1 VKRTR
6 EVAVRTALAM
16 AALTVSLAGCSA
28 LSPRVINTPYPA
40 SDGVQLNL
48 PGGNVKLRDFLVVGS
63 AQGSPA
69 EVIGSVINDGPS
81 PVQVSLQSDPGPT
94 AQPTQTLVRVEAHGS
109 VQIGPDQA
117 IQMEIP
123 ELPVPPGAAT
133 AISAATAS
141 GGTAS
146 FQVPVLPPVDAYA
159 NLTAPPTTAAAPS
172 PTKTPKD
179 TTSSPDDS
187 PTTEPTETA
196 TSN

>member
-16 AALTVSLAGCSA
+16 ATLTVSLAGCSA

-48 PGGNVKLRDFLVVGS
+48 PGGGVKLRDFLVVGT

-69 EVIGSVINDGPS
+69 EVIGSVVNDGPS

-94 AQPTQTLVRVEAHGS
+94 AQPTQTLVQVEAHGR

-117 IQMEIP
+117 TRMEIP

-146 FQVPVLPPVDAYA
+146 FQVPVLLPTDAYA
-159 NLTAPPTTAAAPS
+159 GLTAPPTTAAPS

-187 PTTEPTETA
+187 ATTEPTETA